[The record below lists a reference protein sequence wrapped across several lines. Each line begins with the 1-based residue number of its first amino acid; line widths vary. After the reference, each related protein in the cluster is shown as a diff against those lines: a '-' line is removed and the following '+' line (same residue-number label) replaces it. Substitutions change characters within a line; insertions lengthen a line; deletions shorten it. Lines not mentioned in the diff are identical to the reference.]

1 MSEKSIE
8 APAPLANK
16 RDVLSGLLS
25 FLSTLRSFGRQVIAL
40 PRPRLFPIGGVI
52 RTMDSKSFKAD
63 TVAGLNVALLAFPMS
78 MAFAMKAG
86 LPIWCGLVG
95 CGVAATI
102 APLFSGSANLSAG
115 PTNASAALLLG
126 SFATLGAIT
135 PELRASALPTL
146 VLMAGFF
153 LLLTSWLRLS
163 GFADFVPRTVISAY
177 IAAAALRVIALQLP
191 TVVRM
196 GEDYVASSLPEVLWD
211 IVKMGKALITNPDL
225 GLAIITAITYF
236 LLRPKYGA
244 GKAILGSVVLATF
257 GAILAQN
264 VAANQ
269 GGRGDLVRYVGDAAK
284 AASALHLPDFSAK
297 TLSTLFSPALAL
309 AVLVVIE
316 GTANARASALKTGR
330 PSDLHQEV
338 FGLGM
343 ANVACAFT
351 GGMAASGSISRS
363 ALNVASGARTALASV
378 LCGAFILAALF
389 IARPVVALVPLST
402 LAILVILAEI
412 ELANFSA
419 IKLILKSSAQDRT
432 VFLATFAT
440 ALLAPLDVAIFFG
453 TAVAVAFYLRQ
464 TSQPEVVEYDFSETG
479 ELRERPKGQAS
490 TGISILHV
498 EGSLHFGATQAF
510 HEHLRRASADPNLKV
525 LVLKFREAH
534 HLDANGVLLLRDLAD
549 TLKSDGRHLILCEA
563 KPSTMTIIVNAGL
576 DQAVGLENVIPWDET
591 NPTAALAK
599 AVRRARELAGG
610 GEAVLRIV
618 TAPHPDLPPPASAS
632 GEDWQ
637 I

>member
-1 MSEKSIE
+1 MTR
-8 APAPLANK
+8 NK
-16 RDVLSGLLS
+16 RPVTSGLLS
-25 FLSTLRSFGRQVIAL
+25 FFSALGAFGRQLAAL
-40 PRPRLFPIGGVI
+40 PRPRFFPFAGVL
-52 RTMDSKSFKAD
+52 RGMDGPTFRAD

-95 CGVAATI
+95 CGVAAAV

-146 VLMAGFF
+146 VLMTGVF
-153 LLLTSWLRLS
+153 LLLASWLRLS

-191 TVVRM
+191 TALGM
-196 GEDYVASSLPEVLWD
+196 PGEHAGDSLPEVLWHAAR
-211 IVKMGKALITNPDL
+211 MGRALINPELGLALITSV
-225 GLAIITAITYF
+225 AYF

-244 GKAILGSVVLATF
+244 GKAILGAVMVATF

-264 VAANQ
+264 VAHAQ
-269 GGRGDLVRYVGDAAK
+269 GSRADLVGYVGQAAQ
-284 AASALHLPDFSAK
+284 AGAALHLPDFSAR

-338 FGLGM
+338 YGLGM
-343 ANVACAFT
+343 ANLVCAFT

-363 ALNVASGARTALASV
+363 ALNVASGARTAMASL
-378 LCGAFILAALF
+378 LCGLFILGALF
-389 IARPVVALVPLST
+389 LARPVVAIVPLST

-412 ELANFSA
+412 ELANLSA
-419 IKLILKSSAQDRT
+419 VKLILKSGAQDRT

-440 ALLAPLDVAIFFG
+440 ALLAPLDVAIFLG

-464 TSQPEVVEYDFSETG
+464 TSTPEVVEYDFSETG

-510 HEHLRRASADPNLKV
+510 HEHLRRASSDPNLKV
-525 LVLKFREAH
+525 LVLKFREAL
-534 HLDANGVLLLRDLAD
+534 HLDANGVLLLRDLAE

-563 KPSTMTIIVNAGL
+563 KADTMRIIVNAGL
-576 DQAVGLENVIPWDET
+576 DQAVGAENVFPFDEAQP
-591 NPTAALAK
+591 NLALAK
-599 AVRRARELAGG
+599 AVRRARDLAGG
-610 GEAVLRIV
+610 GNAVLRIV
-618 TAPHPDLPPPASAS
+618 TAPHPELPRPASAA

>member
-1 MSEKSIE
+1 VTR
-8 APAPLANK
+8 NK
-16 RDVLSGLLS
+16 RPVTSGLLS
-25 FLSTLRSFGRQVIAL
+25 FFSALGAFARQLAAL
-40 PRPRLFPIGGVI
+40 PRPRFFPFTGVL
-52 RTMDSKSFKAD
+52 RGMDGPTFRAD

-95 CGVAATI
+95 CGVAAAV

-146 VLMAGFF
+146 VLMTGVF
-153 LLLTSWLRLS
+153 LLLASWLRLS

-191 TVVRM
+191 TALGM
-196 GEDYVASSLPEVLWD
+196 PGEHAGDSLPEVLWHAAR
-211 IVKMGKALITNPDL
+211 MGRAFINPELGLALITSV
-225 GLAIITAITYF
+225 AYF

-244 GKAILGSVVLATF
+244 GKAILGAVMVATF

-264 VAANQ
+264 VAHAQ
-269 GGRGDLVRYVGDAAK
+269 GSRADLVDYVGQAAQ
-284 AASALHLPDFSAK
+284 AGAALHLPDFSAR

-338 FGLGM
+338 YGLGM
-343 ANVACAFT
+343 ANLVCAFT

-363 ALNVASGARTALASV
+363 ALNVASGARTALASL
-378 LCGAFILAALF
+378 LCGLFILGALF
-389 IARPVVALVPLST
+389 LARPVVAIVPLST

-412 ELANFSA
+412 ELANLSA
-419 IKLILKSSAQDRT
+419 VKLILKSGAQDRT

-440 ALLAPLDVAIFFG
+440 ALLAPLDVAIFLG

-464 TSQPEVVEYDFSETG
+464 TSTPEVVEYDFSETG

-525 LVLKFREAH
+525 LVLKFREAL
-534 HLDANGVLLLRDLAD
+534 HLDANGVLLLRDLAE

-563 KPSTMTIIVNAGL
+563 KADTMRIIVNAGL
-576 DQAVGLENVIPWDET
+576 DQAVGAENVFPFDEAQP
-591 NPTAALAK
+591 NLALAK
-599 AVRRARELAGG
+599 AVRRARDLAGG
-610 GEAVLRIV
+610 GNAVLRIV
-618 TAPHPDLPPPASAS
+618 TAPHPELPRPASAA

>member
-1 MSEKSIE
+1 MT
-8 APAPLANK
+8 
-16 RDVLSGLLS
+16 SGLLS
-25 FLSTLRSFGRQVIAL
+25 FFSALGAFARQLAAL
-40 PRPRLFPIGGVI
+40 PRPRFFPFTGVL
-52 RTMDSKSFKAD
+52 RGMDGPTFRAD

-95 CGVAATI
+95 CGVAAAV

-146 VLMAGFF
+146 VLMTGVF
-153 LLLTSWLRLS
+153 LLLASWLRLS

-191 TVVRM
+191 TALGM
-196 GEDYVASSLPEVLWD
+196 PGEHAGDSLPEVLWHAAR
-211 IVKMGKALITNPDL
+211 MGRTLINPELGLALITSV
-225 GLAIITAITYF
+225 AYF

-244 GKAILGSVVLATF
+244 GKAILGAVMVATF

-264 VAANQ
+264 VAHAQ
-269 GGRGDLVRYVGDAAK
+269 GSRADLVGYVGQAAQ
-284 AASALHLPDFSAK
+284 AGAALHLPDFSAR

-338 FGLGM
+338 YGLGM
-343 ANVACAFT
+343 ANLVCAFT

-363 ALNVASGARTALASV
+363 ALNVASGARTASASL
-378 LCGAFILAALF
+378 LCGVFILGALF
-389 IARPVVALVPLST
+389 LARPVVAIVPLST

-412 ELANFSA
+412 ELANLSA
-419 IKLILKSSAQDRT
+419 VKLILKSGAQDRT

-440 ALLAPLDVAIFFG
+440 ALLAPLDVAIFLG

-464 TSQPEVVEYDFSETG
+464 TSTPEVVEYDFSETG
-479 ELRERPKGQAS
+479 ELRERPEGQAS

-525 LVLKFREAH
+525 LVLKFREAL
-534 HLDANGVLLLRDLAD
+534 HLDANGVLLLRDLAE

-563 KPSTMTIIVNAGL
+563 KADTMRIIVNAGL
-576 DQAVGLENVIPWDET
+576 DQAVGAENVFPFDEAQP
-591 NPTAALAK
+591 NLALAK
-599 AVRRARELAGG
+599 AVRRARDLAGG
-610 GEAVLRIV
+610 GNAVLRIV
-618 TAPHPDLPPPASAS
+618 TAPHPELPRPASAA

>member
-1 MSEKSIE
+1 
-8 APAPLANK
+8 
-16 RDVLSGLLS
+16 LLS
-25 FLSTLRSFGRQVIAL
+25 FFSALGAFARQLAAL
-40 PRPRLFPIGGVI
+40 PRPRFLPIVGVL
-52 RTMDSKSFKAD
+52 RGMDGPTFRAD
-63 TVAGLNVALLAFPMS
+63 LVAGLNVALLAFPMS

-95 CGVAATI
+95 CGVAAAV

-146 VLMAGFF
+146 VLMTGAF
-153 LLLTSWLRLS
+153 LLLASWLRLS

-191 TVVRM
+191 TALGM
-196 GEDYVASSLPEVLWD
+196 PGDHAADSLPEVLWYAAR
-211 IVKMGKALITNPDL
+211 MGRALINPELGIALIT
-225 GLAIITAITYF
+225 GVAYF
-236 LLRPKYGA
+236 LLRPRYGA
-244 GKAILGSVVLATF
+244 GKAILGAVMVATF

-264 VAANQ
+264 VAHAQ
-269 GGRGDLVRYVGDAAK
+269 GSRTDLVSYVGQAAQ
-284 AASALHLPDFSAK
+284 AASALHLPDFSSR

-338 FGLGM
+338 YGLGM
-343 ANVACAFT
+343 ANLVCAFT

-363 ALNVASGARTALASV
+363 ALNVASGARTALASL
-378 LCGAFILAALF
+378 LCGVFILGALF
-389 IARPVVALVPLST
+389 VARPVVAVVPLST

-412 ELANFSA
+412 ELANLSA
-419 IKLILKSSAQDRT
+419 VKLILKSGAQDRT

-440 ALLAPLDVAIFFG
+440 ALLAPLDVAIFLG

-464 TSQPEVVEYDFSETG
+464 TSTPEVVEYDFSESG
-479 ELRERPKGQAS
+479 EILERPKGQAT

-525 LVLKFREAH
+525 LVLKFREAL
-534 HLDANGVLLLRDLAD
+534 HLDANGVLLLRDLAE

-563 KPSTMTIIVNAGL
+563 KADTMRIIVNAGL
-576 DQAVGLENVIPWDET
+576 DRAVGPENIFPFDET
-591 NPTAALAK
+591 QPNLALAQ

-610 GEAVLRIV
+610 GQAVLRIV
-618 TAPHPDLPPPASAS
+618 TAPHPDLPKPASAT

>member
-1 MSEKSIE
+1 V
-8 APAPLANK
+8 
-16 RDVLSGLLS
+16 RSGLLS
-25 FLSTLRSFGRQVIAL
+25 FFSALGSFGRQLAAL
-40 PRPRLFPIGGVI
+40 PRPKSLPFVGVV
-52 RTMDSKSFKAD
+52 RSMDGPTFKAD
-63 TVAGLNVALLAFPMS
+63 LIAGLNVALLAFPMS

-95 CGVAATI
+95 CGVAAAV

-115 PTNASAALLLG
+115 PTNATAALLLG
-126 SFATLGAIT
+126 SFATLGAT
-135 PELRASALPTL
+135 NPELRAAVLPTL
-146 VLMAGFF
+146 VLMTGLF
-153 LLLTSWLRLS
+153 LLLASWLRLS

-191 TVVRM
+191 IALGM
-196 GEDYVASSLPEVLWD
+196 PGDHASETLPEVLWHALR
-211 IVKMGKALITNPDL
+211 MGRTLINPEL
-225 GLAIITAITYF
+225 GLTIVTGIVYF
-236 LLRPKYGA
+236 ILRPKYGA
-244 GKAILGSVVLATF
+244 GKAILGAVAVATI

-264 VAANQ
+264 VAYGQ
-269 GGRGDLVRYVGDAAK
+269 GGHGNLVAYVGEAAQ
-284 AASALHLPDFSAK
+284 AGATPHLDFSGR

-309 AVLVVIE
+309 AVLIVIE

-338 FGLGM
+338 YGLGM

-363 ALNVASGARTALASV
+363 ALNVASGARTAMASL
-378 LCGAFILAALF
+378 LCGGFILGALF
-389 IARPVVALVPLST
+389 LARPAVAVVPLST
-402 LAILVILAEI
+402 LAILVILAEL

-440 ALLAPLDVAIFFG
+440 ALLAPLDVAIFLG
-453 TAVAVAFYLRQ
+453 TSVAVAFYLKQ
-464 TSQPEVVEYDFSETG
+464 TSTPEVVEYDFSDTG
-479 ELRERPKGQAS
+479 EIKERPKGQGT

-525 LVLKFREAH
+525 LVLKFREALY
-534 HLDANGVLLLRDLAD
+534 LDANGVLLLRDLAD
-549 TLKSDGRHLILCEA
+549 MLKSDGRHLILCEA
-563 KPSTMTIIVNAGL
+563 KADTMRIIVNAGL
-576 DQAVGLENVIPWDET
+576 DQSVGKENVFPFEEAHP
-591 NPTAALAK
+591 NLALAK

-610 GEAVLRIV
+610 GQAVLRIV
-618 TAPHPDLPPPASAS
+618 TAPHPDLPKPASAS

>member
-1 MSEKSIE
+1 
-8 APAPLANK
+8 
-16 RDVLSGLLS
+16 VTSGLLS
-25 FLSTLRSFGRQVIAL
+25 FFSALGAFARQLAAL
-40 PRPRLFPIGGVI
+40 PRPRFFPFTGVL
-52 RTMDSKSFKAD
+52 RGMDGPTFRAD

-95 CGVAATI
+95 CGVAAAV

-146 VLMAGFF
+146 VLMTGVF
-153 LLLTSWLRLS
+153 LLLASWLRLS

-191 TVVRM
+191 TALGM
-196 GEDYVASSLPEVLWD
+196 PGEHAGDSLPEVLWHAAR
-211 IVKMGKALITNPDL
+211 MGRALINPELGLALITSV
-225 GLAIITAITYF
+225 AYF

-244 GKAILGSVVLATF
+244 GKAILGAVMVATF

-264 VAANQ
+264 VAHAQ
-269 GGRGDLVRYVGDAAK
+269 GSRADLVGYVGQAAQ
-284 AASALHLPDFSAK
+284 AGAALHLPDFSAR

-338 FGLGM
+338 YGLGM
-343 ANVACAFT
+343 ANLVCAFT

-363 ALNVASGARTALASV
+363 ALNVASGARTALASL
-378 LCGAFILAALF
+378 LCGVFILGALF
-389 IARPVVALVPLST
+389 LARPVVAIVPLST

-412 ELANFSA
+412 ELANLSA
-419 IKLILKSSAQDRT
+419 VKLILKSGAQDRT

-440 ALLAPLDVAIFFG
+440 ALLAPLDVAIFLG

-464 TSQPEVVEYDFSETG
+464 TSTPEVVEYDFSETG

-525 LVLKFREAH
+525 LVLKFREAL
-534 HLDANGVLLLRDLAD
+534 HLDANGVLLLRDLAE

-563 KPSTMTIIVNAGL
+563 KADTMRIIVNAGL
-576 DQAVGLENVIPWDET
+576 DQAVGAENVFPFDEAQP
-591 NPTAALAK
+591 NLALAK
-599 AVRRARELAGG
+599 AVRRARDLAGG
-610 GEAVLRIV
+610 GNAVLRIV
-618 TAPHPDLPPPASAS
+618 TAPHPELPRPASAA

>member
-1 MSEKSIE
+1 MT
-8 APAPLANK
+8 
-16 RDVLSGLLS
+16 SGLLS
-25 FLSTLRSFGRQVIAL
+25 FFSALGAFARQLAAL
-40 PRPRLFPIGGVI
+40 PRPRFFPFTGVL
-52 RTMDSKSFKAD
+52 RGMDGPTFRAD

-95 CGVAATI
+95 CGVAAAI

-146 VLMAGFF
+146 VLMTGVF
-153 LLLTSWLRLS
+153 LLLASWLRLS

-191 TVVRM
+191 TALGM
-196 GEDYVASSLPEVLWD
+196 PGEHAGDSLPEVLWHAAR
-211 IVKMGKALITNPDL
+211 MGRALINPELGLALITSV
-225 GLAIITAITYF
+225 AYF

-244 GKAILGSVVLATF
+244 GKAILGAVMVATF

-264 VAANQ
+264 VAHAQ
-269 GGRGDLVRYVGDAAK
+269 GSRADLVGYVGQAAQ
-284 AASALHLPDFSAK
+284 AGAALHLPDFSAR

-338 FGLGM
+338 YGLGM
-343 ANVACAFT
+343 ANLVCAFT

-363 ALNVASGARTALASV
+363 ALNVASGARTALASL
-378 LCGAFILAALF
+378 LCGLFILGALF
-389 IARPVVALVPLST
+389 LARPVVAIVPLST

-412 ELANFSA
+412 ELANLSA
-419 IKLILKSSAQDRT
+419 VKLILKSGAQDRT

-440 ALLAPLDVAIFFG
+440 ALLAPLDVAIFLG

-464 TSQPEVVEYDFSETG
+464 TSTPEVVEYDFSETG

-525 LVLKFREAH
+525 LVLKFREAL
-534 HLDANGVLLLRDLAD
+534 HLDANGVLLLRDLAE

-563 KPSTMTIIVNAGL
+563 KADTMRIIVNAGL
-576 DQAVGLENVIPWDET
+576 DQAVGAENVFPFDEAQP
-591 NPTAALAK
+591 NLALAK
-599 AVRRARELAGG
+599 AVRRARDLAGG
-610 GEAVLRIV
+610 GNAVLRIV
-618 TAPHPDLPPPASAS
+618 TAPHPELPRPASAA

>member
-1 MSEKSIE
+1 
-8 APAPLANK
+8 
-16 RDVLSGLLS
+16 VTSGLLS
-25 FLSTLRSFGRQVIAL
+25 FFSALGAFARQLAAL
-40 PRPRLFPIGGVI
+40 PRPRFFPFTGVL
-52 RTMDSKSFKAD
+52 RGMDGPTFRAD

-95 CGVAATI
+95 CGVAAAV

-146 VLMAGFF
+146 VLMTGVF
-153 LLLTSWLRLS
+153 LLLASWLRLS

-191 TVVRM
+191 TALGM
-196 GEDYVASSLPEVLWD
+196 PGEHAGDSLPEVLWHAAR
-211 IVKMGKALITNPDL
+211 MGRALINPELGLALITSV
-225 GLAIITAITYF
+225 AYF

-244 GKAILGSVVLATF
+244 GKAILGAVMVATF

-264 VAANQ
+264 VAHAQ
-269 GGRGDLVRYVGDAAK
+269 GSRADLVSYVGQAAQ
-284 AASALHLPDFSAK
+284 AGAALHLPDFSAR

-338 FGLGM
+338 YGLGM
-343 ANVACAFT
+343 ANLVCAFT

-363 ALNVASGARTALASV
+363 ALNVASGARTALASL
-378 LCGAFILAALF
+378 LCGLFILGALF
-389 IARPVVALVPLST
+389 LARPVVAIVPLST

-412 ELANFSA
+412 ELANLSA
-419 IKLILKSSAQDRT
+419 VKLILKSGAQDRT

-440 ALLAPLDVAIFFG
+440 ALLAPLDVAIFLG

-464 TSQPEVVEYDFSETG
+464 TSTPEVVEYDFSETG

-525 LVLKFREAH
+525 LVLKFREAL
-534 HLDANGVLLLRDLAD
+534 HLDANGVLLLRDLAE

-563 KPSTMTIIVNAGL
+563 KADTMRIIVNAGL
-576 DQAVGLENVIPWDET
+576 DQAVGAENVFPFDEAQP
-591 NPTAALAK
+591 NLALAK
-599 AVRRARELAGG
+599 AVRRARDLAGG
-610 GEAVLRIV
+610 GNAVLRIV
-618 TAPHPDLPPPASAS
+618 TAPHPELPRPASAA

>member
-1 MSEKSIE
+1 
-8 APAPLANK
+8 
-16 RDVLSGLLS
+16 
-25 FLSTLRSFGRQVIAL
+25 
-40 PRPRLFPIGGVI
+40 
-52 RTMDSKSFKAD
+52 MDGPTFKAD
-63 TVAGLNVALLAFPMS
+63 LVAGLNVALLAFPMS

-95 CGVAATI
+95 CGVAAAV

-115 PTNASAALLLG
+115 PTNATAALLLG
-126 SFATLGAIT
+126 SFATLGAT
-135 PELRASALPTL
+135 DPELRASALPTL
-146 VLMAGFF
+146 VLMTGLF
-153 LLLTSWLRLS
+153 LLLASWLRLS

-191 TVVRM
+191 IALGMPGDHAAET
-196 GEDYVASSLPEVLWD
+196 LPEVIWHALR
-211 IVKMGKALITNPDL
+211 MGRTLIHHPEL
-225 GLAIITAITYF
+225 GLAIVTGIIYF

-244 GKAILGSVVLATF
+244 GKAILGAIAVATF

-264 VAANQ
+264 LALSQ
-269 GGRGDLVRYVGDAAK
+269 GGRTDLVAYVGQAAQPG
-284 AASALHLPDFSAK
+284 AALPLPDFSGR

-309 AVLVVIE
+309 AVLIVIE

-338 FGLGM
+338 YGLGM
-343 ANVACAFT
+343 ANIACAFT

-363 ALNVASGARTALASV
+363 ALNVASGARTAMASL
-378 LCGAFILAALF
+378 LCGGFILGALF
-389 IARPVVALVPLST
+389 LARPAVAVVPLST

-419 IKLILKSSAQDRT
+419 IKLILKSGAQDRI

-440 ALLAPLDVAIFFG
+440 ALLAPLDIAIFLG
-453 TAVAVAFYLRQ
+453 TTVAVAFYLKQ
-464 TSQPEVVEYDFSETG
+464 TSTPAVVEYDFSETG
-479 ELRERPKGQAS
+479 EIRERPKGQGT

-525 LVLKFREAH
+525 LVLKFREALY
-534 HLDANGVLLLRDLAD
+534 LDANGVLLLRDLAD

-563 KPSTMTIIVNAGL
+563 KADTMKIIVNAGL
-576 DQAVGLENVIPWDET
+576 DQSVGPENVFPYDDT
-591 NPTAALAK
+591 QPNLALAK

-610 GEAVLRIV
+610 GQAVLRIV
-618 TAPHPDLPPPASAS
+618 TAPHPDLPKPASAS

>member
-1 MSEKSIE
+1 VSSGPTSI
-8 APAPLANK
+8 
-16 RDVLSGLLS
+16 LSAVQA
-25 FLSTLRSFGRQVIAL
+25 FGRQLAAL
-40 PRPRLFPIGGVI
+40 PRPRFFPFAGVL
-52 RTMDSKSFKAD
+52 RGMDGPTFRAD
-63 TVAGLNVALLAFPMS
+63 LVAGLNVALLAFPMS

-95 CGVAATI
+95 CGVAAAV

-146 VLMAGFF
+146 VLMTGVF
-153 LLLTSWLRLS
+153 LLLASWLRLS

-191 TVVRM
+191 TALGM
-196 GEDYVASSLPEVLWD
+196 PGDHAADSLPEVLWYAAR
-211 IVKMGKALITNPDL
+211 MGRALINPELGLALIT
-225 GLAIITAITYF
+225 AVAYF
-236 LLRPKYGA
+236 LLRPRYGA
-244 GKAILGSVVLATF
+244 GKAILGAVMVATF

-264 VAANQ
+264 VAHAQ
-269 GGRGDLVRYVGDAAK
+269 GSRTDLVGYVGQAAQ
-284 AASALHLPDFSAK
+284 AASALHLPDFSSR

-338 FGLGM
+338 YGLGM
-343 ANVACAFT
+343 ANLVCAFT

-363 ALNVASGARTALASV
+363 ALNVASGARTALASL
-378 LCGAFILAALF
+378 LCGVFILGALF
-389 IARPVVALVPLST
+389 LARPVVAVVPLST

-412 ELANFSA
+412 ELANLSA
-419 IKLILKSSAQDRT
+419 VKLILKSGAQDRT

-440 ALLAPLDVAIFFG
+440 ALLAPLDVAIFLG

-464 TSQPEVVEYDFSETG
+464 TSTPEVVEYDFSESG
-479 ELRERPKGQAS
+479 EILERPKGQAS

-510 HEHLRRASADPNLKV
+510 HEHLRRASSDPNLKV
-525 LVLKFREAH
+525 LVLKFREAL

-563 KPSTMTIIVNAGL
+563 KADTMRIIVNAGL
-576 DQAVGLENVIPWDET
+576 DRAVGPENVFPFDET
-591 NPTAALAK
+591 KPNLALAQ

-610 GEAVLRIV
+610 GQAVLRIV
-618 TAPHPDLPPPASAS
+618 TAPHPDLPKPASAS

>member
-1 MSEKSIE
+1 MS
-8 APAPLANK
+8 
-16 RDVLSGLLS
+16 SGLLS
-25 FLSTLRSFGRQVIAL
+25 FFSALGAFARQLAAL
-40 PRPRLFPIGGVI
+40 PRPRFLPIAGVL
-52 RTMDSKSFKAD
+52 RGMDGPTFRAD
-63 TVAGLNVALLAFPMS
+63 LVAGLNVALLAFPMS

-95 CGVAATI
+95 CGVAAAV

-146 VLMAGFF
+146 VLMTGAF
-153 LLLTSWLRLS
+153 LLLASWLRLS

-191 TVVRM
+191 TALGM
-196 GEDYVASSLPEVLWD
+196 PGDHAADSLPEVLWYAAR
-211 IVKMGKALITNPDL
+211 MGRALINPELGIALIT
-225 GLAIITAITYF
+225 GVAYF
-236 LLRPKYGA
+236 LLRPRYGA
-244 GKAILGSVVLATF
+244 GKAILGAVMVATF

-264 VAANQ
+264 VAHAQ
-269 GGRGDLVRYVGDAAK
+269 GSRTDLVGYVGQAAQ
-284 AASALHLPDFSAK
+284 AASALHLPDFSSR

-338 FGLGM
+338 YGLGM
-343 ANVACAFT
+343 ANLVCAFT

-363 ALNVASGARTALASV
+363 ALNVASGARTALASL
-378 LCGAFILAALF
+378 LCGVFILGALF
-389 IARPVVALVPLST
+389 LARPVVAVVPLST

-412 ELANFSA
+412 ELANLSA
-419 IKLILKSSAQDRT
+419 VKLILKSGAQDRT

-440 ALLAPLDVAIFFG
+440 ALLAPLDVAIFLG

-464 TSQPEVVEYDFSETG
+464 TSTPEVVEYDFSESG
-479 ELRERPKGQAS
+479 EILERPKGQAT

-525 LVLKFREAH
+525 LVLKFREAL
-534 HLDANGVLLLRDLAD
+534 HLDANGVLLLRDLAE

-563 KPSTMTIIVNAGL
+563 KADTMRIIVNAGL
-576 DQAVGLENVIPWDET
+576 DRAVGPENVFPFDET
-591 NPTAALAK
+591 QPNLALAQ

-610 GEAVLRIV
+610 GQAVLRIV
-618 TAPHPDLPPPASAS
+618 TAPHPDLPKPASAT

>member
-8 APAPLANK
+8 DPAPLANK
-16 RDVLSGLLS
+16 REVLSGLLS
-25 FLSTLRSFGRQVIAL
+25 FLSTLRSFGRQVLAL
-40 PRPRLFPIGGVI
+40 PRPRLLPIAGVLSSANSV
-52 RTMDSKSFKAD
+52 TFKAD
-63 TVAGLNVALLAFPMS
+63 TIAGLNVALLAFPMS

-95 CGVAATI
+95 CGVAALI
-102 APLFSGSANLSAG
+102 APIFSGSANLSAG

-191 TVVRM
+191 TVVHM
-196 GEDYVASSLPEVLWD
+196 GEDYMASSLPEVLWD
-211 IVKMGKALITNPDL
+211 TARMGKALINHDL
-225 GLAIITAITYF
+225 GLAMITAIAYF

-264 VAANQ
+264 VALSQ
-269 GGRGDLVRYVGDAAK
+269 GIHRELVRYVGDAAK
-284 AASALHLPDFSAK
+284 AGSALHLPDFSAR

-309 AVLVVIE
+309 AVLIVIE

-343 ANVACAFT
+343 ANIACAFT

-378 LCGAFILAALF
+378 LCGTFILTTLF
-389 IARPVVALVPLST
+389 IAYKVVALVPLST

-419 IKLILKSSAQDRT
+419 IKLILKSGAQDRT

-453 TAVAVAFYLRQ
+453 TAVAVAFYLKQ
-464 TSQPEVVEYDFSETG
+464 TSSPEVVEYDFSDTG
-479 ELRERPKGQAS
+479 EIRERPKGQGT

-525 LVLKFREAH
+525 LVLKFREALY
-534 HLDANGVLLLRDLAD
+534 LDANGVLLLRDLAD

-563 KPSTMTIIVNAGL
+563 KADTMKIIVNAGL
-576 DQAVGLENVIPWDET
+576 DQSVGTENVFPFDEASP
-591 NPTAALAK
+591 NLALAK

-610 GEAVLRIV
+610 GQAVLRIV
-618 TAPHPDLPPPASAS
+618 TAPHPDLPQPASAS

>member
-1 MSEKSIE
+1 MT
-8 APAPLANK
+8 
-16 RDVLSGLLS
+16 SGLLS
-25 FLSTLRSFGRQVIAL
+25 FFSALGAFARQLAAL
-40 PRPRLFPIGGVI
+40 PRPRFFPFTGVL
-52 RTMDSKSFKAD
+52 RGMDGPTFRAD

-95 CGVAATI
+95 CGVAAAV

-146 VLMAGFF
+146 VLMTGVF
-153 LLLTSWLRLS
+153 LLLASWLRLS

-191 TVVRM
+191 TALGM
-196 GEDYVASSLPEVLWD
+196 PGEHAGDSLPEVLWHAAR
-211 IVKMGKALITNPDL
+211 MGRTLINPELGLALITSV
-225 GLAIITAITYF
+225 AYF

-244 GKAILGSVVLATF
+244 GKAILGAVMVATF

-264 VAANQ
+264 VAHAQ
-269 GGRGDLVRYVGDAAK
+269 GSRADLVGYVGQAAQ
-284 AASALHLPDFSAK
+284 AGAALHLPDFSAR

-338 FGLGM
+338 YGLGM
-343 ANVACAFT
+343 ANLVCAFT

-363 ALNVASGARTALASV
+363 ALNVASGARTALASL
-378 LCGAFILAALF
+378 LCGVFILGALF
-389 IARPVVALVPLST
+389 LARPVVAIVPLST

-412 ELANFSA
+412 ELANLSA
-419 IKLILKSSAQDRT
+419 VKLILKSGAQDRT

-440 ALLAPLDVAIFFG
+440 ALLAPLDVAIFLG

-464 TSQPEVVEYDFSETG
+464 TSTPEVVEYDFSETG

-525 LVLKFREAH
+525 LVLKFREALY
-534 HLDANGVLLLRDLAD
+534 LDANGVLLLRDLAD

-563 KPSTMTIIVNAGL
+563 KADTMKIIVNAGL
-576 DQAVGLENVIPWDET
+576 DQSVGKENVFPFEEDHP
-591 NPTAALAK
+591 NLALAK

-610 GEAVLRIV
+610 GQAVLRIV
-618 TAPHPDLPPPASAS
+618 TAPHPDLPKPASAS

>member
-1 MSEKSIE
+1 
-8 APAPLANK
+8 
-16 RDVLSGLLS
+16 VTSGLLS
-25 FLSTLRSFGRQVIAL
+25 FFSALGAFARQLAAL
-40 PRPRLFPIGGVI
+40 PRPRFFPFTGVL
-52 RTMDSKSFKAD
+52 RGMDGPTFRAD

-95 CGVAATI
+95 CGVAAAV

-146 VLMAGFF
+146 VLMTGVF
-153 LLLTSWLRLS
+153 LLLASWLRLS

-191 TVVRM
+191 TALGM
-196 GEDYVASSLPEVLWD
+196 PGEHAGDSLPEVLWHAAR
-211 IVKMGKALITNPDL
+211 MGRTLINPELGLALITSV
-225 GLAIITAITYF
+225 AYF

-244 GKAILGSVVLATF
+244 GKAILGAVMVATF

-264 VAANQ
+264 VAHAQ
-269 GGRGDLVRYVGDAAK
+269 GSRADLVGYVGQAAQ
-284 AASALHLPDFSAK
+284 AGAALHLPDFSAR

-338 FGLGM
+338 YGLGM
-343 ANVACAFT
+343 ANLVCAFT

-363 ALNVASGARTALASV
+363 ALNVASGARTALASL
-378 LCGAFILAALF
+378 LCGVFILGALF
-389 IARPVVALVPLST
+389 LARPVVAIVPLST

-412 ELANFSA
+412 ELANLSA
-419 IKLILKSSAQDRT
+419 VKLILKSGAQDRT

-440 ALLAPLDVAIFFG
+440 ALLAPLDVAIFLG

-464 TSQPEVVEYDFSETG
+464 TSTPEVVEYDFSETG

-525 LVLKFREAH
+525 LVLKFREAL
-534 HLDANGVLLLRDLAD
+534 HLDANGVLLLRDLAE

-563 KPSTMTIIVNAGL
+563 KADTMRIIVNAGL
-576 DQAVGLENVIPWDET
+576 DQAVGAENVFPFDEAQP
-591 NPTAALAK
+591 NLALAK
-599 AVRRARELAGG
+599 AVRRARDLAGG
-610 GEAVLRIV
+610 GNAVLRIV
-618 TAPHPDLPPPASAS
+618 TAPHPDLPKPASAS

>member
-1 MSEKSIE
+1 MLQGLQSFF
-8 APAPLANK
+8 AVLAQGY
-16 RDVLSGLLS
+16 RALV
-25 FLSTLRSFGRQVIAL
+25 AL
-40 PRPRLFPIGGVI
+40 PRPRIFPI
-52 RTMDSKSFKAD
+52 RTAAQQLDGPALKAD
-63 TVAGLNVALLAFPMS
+63 LIAGLSVALLAFPMS

-95 CGVAATI
+95 CGVAALV
-102 APLFSGSANLSAG
+102 APIFTGSSNLSAG

-126 SFATLGAIT
+126 AFASLGVLS
-135 PELRASALPTL
+135 PEQRAAALPTL
-146 VLMAGFF
+146 VLLTGVF
-153 LLLTSWLRLS
+153 LLLASWLRLS

-191 TVVRM
+191 VTLGM
-196 GEDYVASSLPEVLWD
+196 PGEHGGESLPEVLLG
-211 IVKMGKALITNPDL
+211 IFRMGRLLLNPDF
-225 GLAIITAITYF
+225 GLAIVTGVTYA
-236 LLRPKYGA
+236 LMRKPYGT
-244 GKAILGSVVLATF
+244 GKAILAAITVATL
-257 GAILAQN
+257 GAALAQS
-264 VAANQ
+264 VALNQ
-269 GGRGDLVRYVGDAAK
+269 GTRGHVVNFVGDAAR
-284 AASALHLPDFSAK
+284 AGAILHLPDFSAR

-343 ANVACAFT
+343 ANLACAFT
-351 GGMAASGSISRS
+351 GGMAASGSVSRS
-363 ALNVASGARTALASV
+363 ALNVASGARTAFAS
-378 LCGAFILAALF
+378 LFCGLFILGAAFL
-389 IARPVVALVPLST
+389 VSSWVALVPLAT
-402 LAILVILAEI
+402 LGILVILAEI

-419 IKLILKSSAQDRT
+419 IKLILKSGAQDRT
-432 VFLATFAT
+432 VFLATFIT
-440 ALLAPLDVAIFFG
+440 ALLAPLDIAIFFG
-453 TAVAVAFYLRQ
+453 TAVAIAFYLRK
-464 TSQPEVVEYDFSETG
+464 TSEPEVVEYDFSETG

-534 HLDANGVLLLRDLAD
+534 HLDANGVLLLRDLAEA
-549 TLKSDGRHLILCEA
+549 LKADGRHLILCEA
-563 KPSTMTIIVNAGL
+563 KPDTLRIIVNAGL
-576 DQAVGLENVIPWDET
+576 IDAVGAENVIAWDDA
-591 NPTAALAK
+591 NPTAALAQ
-599 AVRRARELAGG
+599 AVRRARLLAGG

-618 TAPHPDLPPPASAS
+618 TAPHPGLPAPASAA
-632 GEDWQ
+632 GDDWQ

>member
-1 MSEKSIE
+1 
-8 APAPLANK
+8 
-16 RDVLSGLLS
+16 VTSGLLS
-25 FLSTLRSFGRQVIAL
+25 FFSALGAFARQLAAL
-40 PRPRLFPIGGVI
+40 PRPRFFPFTGVL
-52 RTMDSKSFKAD
+52 RGMDGPTFRAD

-95 CGVAATI
+95 CGVAAAV

-146 VLMAGFF
+146 VLMTGVF
-153 LLLTSWLRLS
+153 LLLASWLRLS

-191 TVVRM
+191 TALGM
-196 GEDYVASSLPEVLWD
+196 PGEHAGDSLPEVLWHAAR
-211 IVKMGKALITNPDL
+211 MGRTLINPELGLALITSV
-225 GLAIITAITYF
+225 AYF

-244 GKAILGSVVLATF
+244 GKAILGAVMVATF

-264 VAANQ
+264 VAHAQ
-269 GGRGDLVRYVGDAAK
+269 GSRADLVGYVGQAAQ
-284 AASALHLPDFSAK
+284 AGAALHLPAFSAR

-338 FGLGM
+338 YGLGM
-343 ANVACAFT
+343 ANLVCAFT

-363 ALNVASGARTALASV
+363 ALNVASGARTALASL
-378 LCGAFILAALF
+378 LCGVFILGALF
-389 IARPVVALVPLST
+389 LARPVVAIVPLST

-412 ELANFSA
+412 ELANLSA
-419 IKLILKSSAQDRT
+419 VKLILKSGAQDRT

-440 ALLAPLDVAIFFG
+440 ALLAPLDVAIFLG

-464 TSQPEVVEYDFSETG
+464 TSTPEVVEYDFSETG

-525 LVLKFREAH
+525 LVLKFREAL
-534 HLDANGVLLLRDLAD
+534 HLDANGVLLLRDLAE

-563 KPSTMTIIVNAGL
+563 KADTMRIIVNAGL
-576 DQAVGLENVIPWDET
+576 DQAVGAENVFPFDEAQP
-591 NPTAALAK
+591 NLALAK
-599 AVRRARELAGG
+599 AVRRARDLAGG
-610 GEAVLRIV
+610 GNAVLRIV
-618 TAPHPDLPPPASAS
+618 TAPHPELPRPASAA

>member
-1 MSEKSIE
+1 VTR
-8 APAPLANK
+8 NK
-16 RDVLSGLLS
+16 RPVTSGLLS
-25 FLSTLRSFGRQVIAL
+25 FFSALGAFARQLAAL
-40 PRPRLFPIGGVI
+40 PRPRFFPFTGVL
-52 RTMDSKSFKAD
+52 RGMDGPTFRAD
-63 TVAGLNVALLAFPMS
+63 TIAGLNVALLAFPMS

-95 CGVAATI
+95 CGVAAAV

-146 VLMAGFF
+146 VLMTGVF
-153 LLLTSWLRLS
+153 LLLASWLRLS

-191 TVVRM
+191 TALGM
-196 GEDYVASSLPEVLWD
+196 PGDHGDDTLPEVLWHAAR
-211 IVKMGKALITNPDL
+211 MGRALINPELGLALITSV
-225 GLAIITAITYF
+225 AYF

-244 GKAILGSVVLATF
+244 GKAILGAVMVATF

-264 VAANQ
+264 VAHAQ
-269 GGRGDLVRYVGDAAK
+269 GSRADLVGYVGQAAQ
-284 AASALHLPDFSAK
+284 AGAALHLPDFSAR

-338 FGLGM
+338 YGLGM
-343 ANVACAFT
+343 ANLVCAFT

-363 ALNVASGARTALASV
+363 ALNVASGARTALASL
-378 LCGAFILAALF
+378 LCGLFILGALF
-389 IARPVVALVPLST
+389 LARPVVAIVPLST

-412 ELANFSA
+412 ELANLSA
-419 IKLILKSSAQDRT
+419 VKLILKSGAQDRT

-440 ALLAPLDVAIFFG
+440 ALLAPLDVAIFLG

-464 TSQPEVVEYDFSETG
+464 TSTPEVVEYDFSETG

-525 LVLKFREAH
+525 LVLKFREAL
-534 HLDANGVLLLRDLAD
+534 HLDANGVLLLRDLAE

-563 KPSTMTIIVNAGL
+563 KADTMRIIVNAGL
-576 DQAVGLENVIPWDET
+576 DRAVGPENVFPFDEAQP
-591 NPTAALAK
+591 NLALAK

-610 GEAVLRIV
+610 GNAVLRIV
-618 TAPHPDLPPPASAS
+618 TAPHPDLPRPASAA

>member
-1 MSEKSIE
+1 
-8 APAPLANK
+8 
-16 RDVLSGLLS
+16 
-25 FLSTLRSFGRQVIAL
+25 
-40 PRPRLFPIGGVI
+40 
-52 RTMDSKSFKAD
+52 MDSPTFKAD
-63 TVAGLNVALLAFPMS
+63 LVAGLNVALLAFPMS

-95 CGVAATI
+95 CGVAAAV

-115 PTNASAALLLG
+115 PTNATAALLLG
-126 SFATLGAIT
+126 TIVTLSATN
-135 PELRASALPTL
+135 PELRDSALPTL
-146 VLMAGFF
+146 VLMTGLF
-153 LLLTSWLRLS
+153 LLLASWLRLS

-191 TVVRM
+191 IAIGM
-196 GEDYVASSLPEVLWD
+196 PGEHLGETLPEVLWQA
-211 IVKMGKALITNPDL
+211 IRMGRLLIKAEL
-225 GLAIITAITYF
+225 GLAIVTGIVYF

-244 GKAILGSVVLATF
+244 GKAILGAIAVATF
-257 GAILAQN
+257 GAMLAQN
-264 VAANQ
+264 VAHAQ
-269 GGRGDLVRYVGDAAK
+269 GTNADIVTYVGQAAQ
-284 AASALHLPDFSAK
+284 AGAALHLPDFSGR

-309 AVLVVIE
+309 AVLIVIE

-338 FGLGM
+338 YGLGM
-343 ANVACAFT
+343 ANIACAFT

-363 ALNVASGARTALASV
+363 ALNVASGARTAMASL
-378 LCGAFILAALF
+378 LCGGFILGALF
-389 IARPVVALVPLST
+389 LARPAVAVVPLST
-402 LAILVILAEI
+402 LATLVILAEI

-419 IKLILKSSAQDRT
+419 IKLILKSGAQDRI

-440 ALLAPLDVAIFFG
+440 ALLAPLDIAIFLG
-453 TAVAVAFYLRQ
+453 TTVAVAFYLKQ
-464 TSQPEVVEYDFSETG
+464 TSTPAVVEYDFSETG
-479 ELRERPKGQAS
+479 EIKERPKGQGT

-525 LVLKFREAH
+525 LVLKFREALY
-534 HLDANGVLLLRDLAD
+534 LDANGVLLLRDLAD
-549 TLKSDGRHLILCEA
+549 TLKADGRHLILCEA
-563 KPSTMTIIVNAGL
+563 KADTMKIIVNAGL
-576 DQAVGLENVIPWDET
+576 DQSVGPENVFPFEEA
-591 NPTAALAK
+591 NPNLALAK

-610 GEAVLRIV
+610 GQAVLRIV
-618 TAPHPDLPPPASAS
+618 TAPHPDLPKPASAS

>member
-1 MSEKSIE
+1 MTR
-8 APAPLANK
+8 NK
-16 RDVLSGLLS
+16 RPVTSGLLS
-25 FLSTLRSFGRQVIAL
+25 FFSALGAFARQLAAL
-40 PRPRLFPIGGVI
+40 PRPRFFPFTGVL
-52 RTMDSKSFKAD
+52 RGMDGPTFRAD

-95 CGVAATI
+95 CGVAAAV

-146 VLMAGFF
+146 VLMTGVF
-153 LLLTSWLRLS
+153 LLLASWLRLS

-191 TVVRM
+191 TALGM
-196 GEDYVASSLPEVLWD
+196 PGEHAGDSLPEVLWHAAR
-211 IVKMGKALITNPDL
+211 MGRALINPELGLALITSV
-225 GLAIITAITYF
+225 AYF

-244 GKAILGSVVLATF
+244 GKAILGAVMVATF

-264 VAANQ
+264 VAHAQ
-269 GGRGDLVRYVGDAAK
+269 GSRADLVGYVGQAAQ
-284 AASALHLPDFSAK
+284 AGAALHLPDFSAR

-338 FGLGM
+338 YSLGM
-343 ANVACAFT
+343 ANLVCAFT

-363 ALNVASGARTALASV
+363 ALNVASGARTALASL
-378 LCGAFILAALF
+378 LCGLFILGALF
-389 IARPVVALVPLST
+389 LARPVVAIVPLST

-412 ELANFSA
+412 ELANLSA
-419 IKLILKSSAQDRT
+419 VKLILKSGAQDRT

-440 ALLAPLDVAIFFG
+440 ALLAPLDVAIFLG

-464 TSQPEVVEYDFSETG
+464 TSTPEVVEYDFSETG

-525 LVLKFREAH
+525 LVLKFREAL
-534 HLDANGVLLLRDLAD
+534 HLDANGVLLLRDLAE

-563 KPSTMTIIVNAGL
+563 KADTMRIIVNAGL
-576 DQAVGLENVIPWDET
+576 DQAVGAENVFPFDEAQP
-591 NPTAALAK
+591 NLALAK
-599 AVRRARELAGG
+599 AVRRARDLAGG
-610 GEAVLRIV
+610 GNAVLRIV
-618 TAPHPDLPPPASAS
+618 TAPHPELPRPASAA

>member
-1 MSEKSIE
+1 MTR
-8 APAPLANK
+8 NK
-16 RDVLSGLLS
+16 RPVTSGLLS
-25 FLSTLRSFGRQVIAL
+25 FFSALGAFARQLAAL
-40 PRPRLFPIGGVI
+40 PRPRFFPFTGVL
-52 RTMDSKSFKAD
+52 RGMDGPTFRAD

-95 CGVAATI
+95 CGVAAAV

-146 VLMAGFF
+146 VLMTGVF
-153 LLLTSWLRLS
+153 LLLASWLRLS

-191 TVVRM
+191 TALGM
-196 GEDYVASSLPEVLWD
+196 PGEHAGDSLPEVLWHAAR
-211 IVKMGKALITNPDL
+211 MGRVLINPELGLALITSV
-225 GLAIITAITYF
+225 AYF

-244 GKAILGSVVLATF
+244 GKAILGAVMVATF

-264 VAANQ
+264 VAHAQ
-269 GGRGDLVRYVGDAAK
+269 GSRADLVGYVGQAAQ
-284 AASALHLPDFSAK
+284 AGAALHLPDFSAR

-338 FGLGM
+338 YGLGM
-343 ANVACAFT
+343 ANLVCAFT

-363 ALNVASGARTALASV
+363 ALNVASGARTALASL
-378 LCGAFILAALF
+378 LCGLFILGALF
-389 IARPVVALVPLST
+389 LARPVVAIVPLST

-412 ELANFSA
+412 ELANLSA
-419 IKLILKSSAQDRT
+419 VKLILKSGAQDRT

-440 ALLAPLDVAIFFG
+440 ALLAPLDVAIFLG

-464 TSQPEVVEYDFSETG
+464 TSTPEVVEYDFSETG

-525 LVLKFREAH
+525 LVLKFREAL
-534 HLDANGVLLLRDLAD
+534 HLDANGVLLLRDLAE

-563 KPSTMTIIVNAGL
+563 KADTMRIIVNAGL
-576 DQAVGLENVIPWDET
+576 DQAVGAENVFPFDEAQP
-591 NPTAALAK
+591 NLALAK
-599 AVRRARELAGG
+599 AVRRARDLAGG
-610 GEAVLRIV
+610 GNAVLRIV
-618 TAPHPDLPPPASAS
+618 TAPHPELPRPASAA

>member
-1 MSEKSIE
+1 V
-8 APAPLANK
+8 
-16 RDVLSGLLS
+16 RSGLLS
-25 FLSTLRSFGRQVIAL
+25 FFSALGSFGRQLVAL
-40 PRPRLFPIGGVI
+40 PRPKFFPFAGVL
-52 RTMDSKSFKAD
+52 RSMDGPTFKAD
-63 TVAGLNVALLAFPMS
+63 LVAGLNVALLAFPMS

-95 CGVAATI
+95 CGVAAAV

-115 PTNASAALLLG
+115 PTNATAALLLG
-126 SFATLGAIT
+126 SFATLGAT
-135 PELRASALPTL
+135 NPELRASALPTL
-146 VLMAGFF
+146 VLMTGLF
-153 LLLTSWLRLS
+153 LLLASWLRLS

-191 TVVRM
+191 IALGM
-196 GEDYVASSLPEVLWD
+196 PGDHASETLPEVLWHALR
-211 IVKMGKALITNPDL
+211 MGRTLINPEL
-225 GLAIITAITYF
+225 GLTIITGIAYF
-236 LLRPKYGA
+236 ILRPKYGA
-244 GKAILGSVVLATF
+244 GKAILGAVAVATF

-264 VAANQ
+264 VALTQ
-269 GGRGDLVRYVGDAAK
+269 GGHGDIVAYVRDAAQ
-284 AASALHLPDFSAK
+284 AGATPHLDFSGR

-309 AVLVVIE
+309 AVLIVIE

-338 FGLGM
+338 YGLGM
-343 ANVACAFT
+343 ANIACAFT

-363 ALNVASGARTALASV
+363 ALNVASGARTAMASL
-378 LCGAFILAALF
+378 LCGGFILGALF
-389 IARPVVALVPLST
+389 LARPAVAVVPLST

-440 ALLAPLDVAIFFG
+440 ALLAPLDVAIFLG
-453 TAVAVAFYLRQ
+453 TSVAVAFYLKQ
-464 TSQPEVVEYDFSETG
+464 TSTPEVVEYDFSDTG
-479 ELRERPKGQAS
+479 EIKERPKGQGT

-525 LVLKFREAH
+525 LVLKFREALY
-534 HLDANGVLLLRDLAD
+534 LDANGVLLLRDLAD
-549 TLKSDGRHLILCEA
+549 MLKSDGRHLILCEA
-563 KPSTMTIIVNAGL
+563 KADTMRIIVNAGL
-576 DQAVGLENVIPWDET
+576 DQSVGKENVFPFEET
-591 NPTAALAK
+591 NPNLALAK

-610 GEAVLRIV
+610 GQAVLRIV
-618 TAPHPDLPPPASAS
+618 TAPHPDLPKPASAS

>member
-1 MSEKSIE
+1 M
-8 APAPLANK
+8 
-16 RDVLSGLLS
+16 RSGLLS
-25 FLSTLRSFGRQVIAL
+25 FFSALGSFGRQLAAL
-40 PRPRLFPIGGVI
+40 PRPKSLPFVGVV
-52 RTMDSKSFKAD
+52 RSMDGPTFKAD
-63 TVAGLNVALLAFPMS
+63 LIAGLNVALLAFPMS

-95 CGVAATI
+95 CGVAAAV

-115 PTNASAALLLG
+115 PTNATAALLLG
-126 SFATLGAIT
+126 AFATLGAT
-135 PELRASALPTL
+135 NPEVRASALPTL
-146 VLMAGFF
+146 VLMTGLF
-153 LLLTSWLRLS
+153 LLLASWLRLS

-191 TVVRM
+191 IALGMPGDHAAET
-196 GEDYVASSLPEVLWD
+196 LPEVLWHALR
-211 IVKMGKALITNPDL
+211 MGRTLINPEL
-225 GLAIITAITYF
+225 GLTIVTGITYF
-236 LLRPKYGA
+236 ILRPKYGA
-244 GKAILGSVVLATF
+244 GKAILGAVAVATV

-264 VAANQ
+264 VAHAQ
-269 GGRGDLVRYVGDAAK
+269 GSVAKLVTVVGEAAQPGTN
-284 AASALHLPDFSAK
+284 LPLPDFSGR

-309 AVLVVIE
+309 AVLIVIE

-338 FGLGM
+338 YGLGM

-363 ALNVASGARTALASV
+363 ALNVASGARTAMASLLCGGFILGALFLASP
-378 LCGAFILAALF
+378 A
-389 IARPVVALVPLST
+389 VAVVPLST
-402 LAILVILAEI
+402 LAILVILAEL

-419 IKLILKSSAQDRT
+419 IKLILKSGAQDRT

-440 ALLAPLDVAIFFG
+440 ALLAPLDIAIFLG
-453 TAVAVAFYLRQ
+453 TTVAVAFYLKQ
-464 TSQPEVVEYDFSETG
+464 TSTPAVVEYDFSDTG
-479 ELRERPKGQAS
+479 EIKERPKGQGT

-525 LVLKFREAH
+525 LVLKFREALY
-534 HLDANGVLLLRDLAD
+534 LDANGVLLLRDLAD

-563 KPSTMTIIVNAGL
+563 KADTMKIIVNAGL
-576 DQAVGLENVIPWDET
+576 DQTVGKENVFPYDDAQP
-591 NPTAALAK
+591 NLALAK

-610 GEAVLRIV
+610 GQAVLRIV
-618 TAPHPDLPPPASAS
+618 TAPHPDLPRPASAS

>member
-1 MSEKSIE
+1 
-8 APAPLANK
+8 
-16 RDVLSGLLS
+16 VFSGLHS
-25 FLSTLRSFGRQVIAL
+25 FFSGIGAFGRQLAAL
-40 PRPRLFPIGGVI
+40 PRPKFLPIVGVA
-52 RTMDSKSFKAD
+52 RGLDGQTFKAD
-63 TVAGLNVALLAFPMS
+63 LVAGLNVALLAFPMS

-95 CGVAATI
+95 CGVAAAV

-126 SFATLGAIT
+126 SFATLGAIN

-146 VLMAGFF
+146 VLMTGCF
-153 LLLTSWLRLS
+153 LLLASWLRLS
-163 GFADFVPRTVISAY
+163 GFADFVPRTVIAAY

-191 TVVRM
+191 VALGM
-196 GEDYVASSLPEVLWD
+196 PGDHAGETLPEVLWHAARMGRGLINPEFGLT
-211 IVKMGKALITNPDL
+211 IVTGVA
-225 GLAIITAITYF
+225 YF

-244 GKAILGSVVLATF
+244 GKAILGAVAVATF

-264 VAANQ
+264 VALTQ
-269 GGRGDLVRYVGDAAK
+269 GGHGDLVTYVGQAAQ
-284 AASALHLPDFSAK
+284 AGSALHLPDFSGR

-309 AVLVVIE
+309 AVLIVIE

-338 FGLGM
+338 YGLGM

-363 ALNVASGARTALASV
+363 ALNVASGARTAMASL
-378 LCGAFILAALF
+378 LCGGFILGALF
-389 IARPVVALVPLST
+389 LARPAVAVVPLST

-419 IKLILKSSAQDRT
+419 IKLILKSGMQDRT

-440 ALLAPLDVAIFFG
+440 ALLAPLDVAIFLG
-453 TAVAVAFYLRQ
+453 TTVAVAFYLKQ
-464 TSQPEVVEYDFSETG
+464 TSTPEVVEYDFSDSG
-479 ELRERPKGQAS
+479 EIRERPKGQGT

-525 LVLKFREAH
+525 LVLKFREALY
-534 HLDANGVLLLRDLAD
+534 LDANGVLLLRDLAE

-563 KPSTMTIIVNAGL
+563 KADTMKIIVNAGL
-576 DQAVGLENVIPWDET
+576 VQAVGPENVFPFEEASP
-591 NPTAALAK
+591 NAALAK

-610 GEAVLRIV
+610 GQAVLRIV
-618 TAPHPDLPPPASAS
+618 TAPHPDLPKPASAS

>member
-1 MSEKSIE
+1 
-8 APAPLANK
+8 
-16 RDVLSGLLS
+16 VTSGLLS
-25 FLSTLRSFGRQVIAL
+25 IFSAIRTFGRQLAAL
-40 PRPRLFPIGGVI
+40 PRPRFFPFAGVL
-52 RTMDSKSFKAD
+52 RAMDGPTFRAD
-63 TVAGLNVALLAFPMS
+63 LVAGLNVALLAFPMS

-95 CGVAATI
+95 CGVAAAV

-146 VLMAGFF
+146 VLMTGVF
-153 LLLTSWLRLS
+153 LLLASWLRLS

-191 TVVRM
+191 TALGM
-196 GEDYVASSLPEVLWD
+196 PGDHAGDSLPEVLWHAAR
-211 IVKMGKALITNPDL
+211 MGRALINPELGLALIT
-225 GLAIITAITYF
+225 GIAYF
-236 LLRPKYGA
+236 LLRPRYGA
-244 GKAILGSVVLATF
+244 GKAILGAVMVATF

-264 VAANQ
+264 LAHAQ
-269 GGRGDLVRYVGDAAK
+269 GARADLVGYVGQAAQ
-284 AASALHLPDFSAK
+284 AGAALHLPDFSAR

-338 FGLGM
+338 YGLGM
-343 ANVACAFT
+343 ANLVCAFT

-363 ALNVASGARTALASV
+363 ALNVASGARTALASL
-378 LCGAFILAALF
+378 LCGVFILGALF
-389 IARPVVALVPLST
+389 LARPVVAIVPLST

-412 ELANFSA
+412 ELANLSA
-419 IKLILKSSAQDRT
+419 VKLILKSGAQDRT

-440 ALLAPLDVAIFFG
+440 ALLAPLDVAIFLG

-464 TSQPEVVEYDFSETG
+464 TSTPEVVEYDFSESG
-479 ELRERPKGQAS
+479 EILERPKGQAT

-510 HEHLRRASADPNLKV
+510 HEHLRRASSDPNLKV
-525 LVLKFREAH
+525 LVLKFREAL
-534 HLDANGVLLLRDLAD
+534 HLDANGVLLLRDLAE
-549 TLKSDGRHLILCEA
+549 TLTSDGRHLILCEA
-563 KPSTMTIIVNAGL
+563 KADTMRIIVNAGL
-576 DQAVGLENVIPWDET
+576 DRAVGPENVFPFDEAQP
-591 NPTAALAK
+591 NLALAQ

-610 GEAVLRIV
+610 GQAVLRIV
-618 TAPHPDLPPPASAS
+618 TAPHPDLPKPASAS

>member
-1 MSEKSIE
+1 MT
-8 APAPLANK
+8 
-16 RDVLSGLLS
+16 SGLLS
-25 FLSTLRSFGRQVIAL
+25 FFSALGAFARQLAAL
-40 PRPRLFPIGGVI
+40 PRPRFFPFAGVL
-52 RTMDSKSFKAD
+52 RGLDGPTFRAD

-95 CGVAATI
+95 CGVAAAV

-135 PELRASALPTL
+135 PELRAAALPTL
-146 VLMAGFF
+146 VLMTGVF
-153 LLLTSWLRLS
+153 LLLASWLRLS

-191 TVVRM
+191 TALGM
-196 GEDYVASSLPEVLWD
+196 PGEHAGDSLPEVLWHA
-211 IVKMGKALITNPDL
+211 VRMGRALINPEL
-225 GLAIITAITYF
+225 GLALVTGVAYF

-244 GKAILGSVVLATF
+244 GKAILGAVMVATF

-264 VAANQ
+264 VAHNQ
-269 GGRGDLVRYVGDAAK
+269 GSRADLVGYVGQAAQ
-284 AASALHLPDFSAK
+284 AGSALRLPEFSAR

-338 FGLGM
+338 YGLGM
-343 ANVACAFT
+343 ANLVCAFT

-363 ALNVASGARTALASV
+363 ALNVASGARTALASL
-378 LCGAFILAALF
+378 LCGLFILGALF
-389 IARPVVALVPLST
+389 LARPVVAIVPLST

-419 IKLILKSSAQDRT
+419 VKLILKSGAQDRT

-440 ALLAPLDVAIFFG
+440 ALLAPLDVAIFLG

-464 TSQPEVVEYDFSETG
+464 TSTPEVVEYDFSETG

-525 LVLKFREAH
+525 LVLKFREAL
-534 HLDANGVLLLRDLAD
+534 HLDANGVLLLRDLAE

-563 KPSTMTIIVNAGL
+563 KADTMRIIVNAGL
-576 DQAVGLENVIPWDET
+576 DHAVGPENVFPFDET
-591 NPTAALAK
+591 QPNLALAQ
-599 AVRRARELAGG
+599 AVRRARDLAGG
-610 GEAVLRIV
+610 GQAVLRIV
-618 TAPHPDLPPPASAS
+618 TAPHPDLPKPASAA